1 MTVLSDVPYD
11 LMRRF
16 CMTKGYQRLARMDE
30 AGSYMHVH
38 DPTGLAVFVAY
49 CSGRRRI
56 YLRGG
61 TKKYPHSIPSLFRG
75 PDDRQ
80 YDYHGCERRWRAYK
94 DLLTRL
100 RPMLNG
106 RRWRRPGLG
115 AVLQHYGLKT
125 PWLDVV
131 RNFYTAIWFATS
143 DKETENQR
151 KVDGW
156 ISLYVNERRKLK
168 VIDIWGEHSSKHF
181 RPHVQ
186 QGLSLAMQPDDA
198 HAPCEQQ
205 DFDRYR
211 IALIRFRRS
220 AEWNL
225 GAHMFSR
232 RFLFPNRTRDDSL
245 RQLCRERVDDAVIA
259 TCRNHGLD
267 DGALGRVEECS
278 D

>member
-1 MTVLSDVPYD
+1 MTVLSDAPYD
-11 LMRRF
+11 SMRRF
-16 CMTKGYQRLARMDE
+16 CQTTGHEKLAHMDD
-30 AGSYMHVH
+30 ADTCMHVH

-49 CSGRRRI
+49 CSGRHRV

-61 TKKYPHSIPSLFRG
+61 TKKYPHSIPGLFRG
-75 PDDRQ
+75 PDDGQ
-80 YDYHGCERRWRAYK
+80 YDYRECERRWRAYK
-94 DLLTRL
+94 ELLARL

-106 RRWRRPGLG
+106 RRWSRRGLG

-131 RNFYTAIWFATS
+131 DNLYTAIWFATY
-143 DKETENQR
+143 DKEGENQHER
-151 KVDGW
+151 HGW
-156 ISLYVNERRKLK
+156 ISLYVNARRKLK
-168 VIDIWGEHSSKHF
+168 VIDIRGAHSSKHF

-186 QGLSLAMQPDDA
+186 QGLSLAMQSDNA

-211 IALIRFRRS
+211 IARIRFRRS

-225 GAHMFSR
+225 RDHMFSR

-245 RQLCRERVDDAVIA
+245 RQLCRERVGDAVIA
-259 TCRNHGLD
+259 TCKDHGLD
-267 DGALGRVEECS
+267 DGALGRVKECA